1 MSAFAALVSAVTRH
15 RGVSACLVVAEEDGI
30 VVDGTAQ
37 IGVDTAAFAALTA
50 SLYRKASK
58 AANAAGFG
66 SVGFCDLEAER
77 GRVLAAG
84 RNGLVIVAVA
94 EPRVNFGLV
103 RVDLLR
109 AAEGL

>member
-1 MSAFAALVSAVTRH
+1 MSAFGPIVGAITKQ
-15 RGVSACLVVAEEDGI
+15 RGVTACLVVAEEDGI

-50 SLYRKASK
+50 SLYRKATR
-58 AANAAGFG
+58 AADAAGFG
-66 SVGFCDLEAER
+66 VVSFCELEAEQ

-94 EPRVNFGLV
+94 EPKVNLGLV
-103 RVDLLR
+103 RVEMLR
-109 AAEGL
+109 AAAGL

>member
-1 MSAFAALVSAVTRH
+1 MSAFAATVAAVTRH
-15 RGVSACLVVAEEDGI
+15 RGVTACLVVAEEDGI
-30 VVDGTAQ
+30 VVEGTAH

-58 AANAAGFG
+58 AAAAAGFG
-66 SVGFCDLEAER
+66 GVSFCDLEAEE

-84 RNGLVIVAVA
+84 RNGLVVVAVT
-94 EPRVNFGLV
+94 ESRVNLGLV
-103 RVDLLR
+103 RVELLR